1 MLAVNDS
8 MFPEHGNAYCD
19 KVTQEDE
26 TVLVTRKGEKNVVLI
41 SLEEWN
47 RLQKAARNAEYLTQL
62 DRSFQQLEQGRGVAH
77 GLL

>member
-8 MFPEHGNAYCD
+8 MFPEYWNAYCD

-62 DRSFQQLEQGRGVAH
+62 DRSFQQLEEGCGVAH

>member
-41 SLEEWN
+41 SLAEWN

>member
-1 MLAVNDS
+1 MLVVNDF
-8 MFPEHGNAYCD
+8 MFPEYWNAYCD

-62 DRSFQQLEQGRGVAH
+62 NRSFQQLEQGRGVAH